1 MELIKQNSHTR
12 IFKSLIVIFL
22 GSILLAISA
31 KVKIP
36 FYPVPM
42 TMQTFVVLFLGLSFG
57 YKIGL
62 ATVSLYLIEGIIGLP
77 VFSNS
82 PEKGIGL
89 VYFTGP
95 TMGYLIGFLP
105 AVFLTGFLKLDDWT
119 KKESK
124 SFKFFLSNLIKLLI
138 SVGIIYLLG
147 LIWLNNLIGFEKA
160 LLFGFKPFW
169 IAELFKILLLAFLV
183 PLIIKFRKII

>member
-1 MELIKQNSHTR
+1 MELIKTNSQSKL
-12 IFKSLIVIFL
+12 IKSFIVIIL
-22 GSILLAISA
+22 GSIALTVSA
-31 KVKIP
+31 KLKIP

-62 ATVSLYLIEGIIGLP
+62 ATVGLYLLEGIAGFP

-95 TMGYLIGFLP
+95 TMGYLVGFLV
-105 AVFLTGFLKLDDWT
+105 ASFLSSFINIKDNFPIIFLKLSMSVSTIYILGILWLGTVIGWD
-119 KKESK
+119 KP
-124 SFKFFLSNLIKLLI
+124 II
-138 SVGIIYLLG
+138 SLG
-147 LIWLNNLIGFEKA
+147 VT
-160 LLFGFKPFW
+160 PF
-169 IAELFKILLLAFLV
+169 LLAEFLKITI
-183 PLIIKFRKII
+183 LTLLAKKIIKFRDFI

>member
-1 MELIKQNSHTR
+1 MELIKQNSQTR

-31 KVKIP
+31 KLKIP

-62 ATVSLYLIEGIIGLP
+62 ATVMLYLIEGIIGLP

-82 PEKGIGL
+82 PERGVGL

-95 TMGYLIGFLP
+95 TMGYLIGFLV
-105 AVFLTGFLKLDDWT
+105 ATFFAGYINFQTN
-119 KKESK
+119 
-124 SFKFFLSNLIKLLI
+124 FFLIFIKLIFCVATIYIL
-138 SVGIIYLLG
+138 GIFWLG
-147 LIWLNNLIGFEKA
+147 LLIGWD
-160 LLFGFKPFW
+160 KPILQLGVMPFML
-169 IAELFKILLLAFLV
+169 AELFKILLLTL
-183 PLIIKFRKII
+183 LTNKIIKLRKFI